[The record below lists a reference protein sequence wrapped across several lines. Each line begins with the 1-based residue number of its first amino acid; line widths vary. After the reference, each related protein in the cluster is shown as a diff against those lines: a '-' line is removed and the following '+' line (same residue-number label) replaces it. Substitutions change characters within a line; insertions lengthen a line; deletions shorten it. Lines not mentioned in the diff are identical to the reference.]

1 MRLPFAFACASL
13 TALVACGD
21 DPAAIVDASII
32 DSSTIDA
39 TQGSDPPPPMVTVLV
54 TSGGTPVS
62 GVPVF
67 FQNADGTL
75 VSATATTSGV
85 ASAVMGEGGYATA
98 VLGGEAPQDRPTV
111 TTFAGVKPG
120 DTLRLTV
127 PPPSASMSFALTV
140 PANGTRGH
148 YLATSPCGTTELFT
162 EPGSTVTL
170 DVTLFDC
177 GATTDFLISSDNG
190 DGGPVR
196 AFLARDVAVADGVAV
211 TLNGSYAD
219 APAVDQT
226 YTNLPGGLGVFRLT
240 RELYTNRGRV
250 WSVENTVDVVSQTAI
265 ASLVVP
271 PVTGAIG
278 VAIGTRE
285 SGGPSYSQILEAP
298 APAAYTLDA
307 NGLFLPVFVDSPGFD
322 QVNSTVSWTQTADG
336 ASPDLTMAQIE
347 IGRSSLKTTWRWRI
361 VAPHDGASVRL
372 PVLPGDG
379 APLNPAFEDF
389 VFVESVTTA
398 KVPGGYD
405 AVRADAFNV
414 GSLGALAGQL
424 TGRVV
429 IEQSQLLF
437 DSVRRQRASTPR
449 RR

>member
-1 MRLPFAFACASL
+1 MAARWAYNGGMRLPFAFACASL

-190 DGGPVR
+190 DGGP
-196 AFLARDVAVADGVAV
+196 
-211 TLNGSYAD
+211 
-219 APAVDQT
+219 
-226 YTNLPGGLGVFRLT
+226 
-240 RELYTNRGRV
+240 
-250 WSVENTVDVVSQTAI
+250 I
-265 ASLVVP
+265 
-271 PVTGAIG
+271 
-278 VAIGTRE
+278 
-285 SGGPSYSQILEAP
+285 
-298 APAAYTLDA
+298 
-307 NGLFLPVFVDSPGFD
+307 
-322 QVNSTVSWTQTADG
+322 
-336 ASPDLTMAQIE
+336 
-347 IGRSSLKTTWRWRI
+347 
-361 VAPHDGASVRL
+361 
-372 PVLPGDG
+372 
-379 APLNPAFEDF
+379 
-389 VFVESVTTA
+389 
-398 KVPGGYD
+398 
-405 AVRADAFNV
+405 
-414 GSLGALAGQL
+414 
-424 TGRVV
+424 
-429 IEQSQLLF
+429 
-437 DSVRRQRASTPR
+437 STPSSPPTSR
-449 RR
+449 SATPPP